1 MINKNDIV
9 ADVVTDYPKAA
20 DVFRSVGIDFCC
32 GGNVTIEKA
41 AEDNKKVNL
50 DGLMERLNEIENT
63 NSKGSLNP
71 KYLTVPSLVQ
81 YIQSAYHEPLR
92 EEFKNLTPYVTKLS
106 KVHGPNNPYLVELKS
121 VYDTFRKG
129 MLEHTEK
136 EDDVDFPKLI
146 QYANGEQVDDIQ
158 DIIDDLVSDHN
169 GTGELLEKM
178 RELTSDFQPPAE
190 ACGTWR
196 LVYQR
201 LKDLEAFTHE
211 HVHLENHVLFKK
223 VS

>member
-9 ADVVTDYPKAA
+9 ADIVIDYPKAA
-20 DVFRSVGIDFCC
+20 DIFRQ
-32 GGNVTIEKA
+32 
-41 AEDNKKVNL
+41 
-50 DGLMERLNEIENT
+50 RLNDVEQTNT
-63 NSKGSLNP
+63 PGSLNP
-71 KYLTVPSLVQ
+71 KFLNVSSLIQ
-81 YIQSAYHEPLR
+81 YIQAAYHEPLR

-106 KVHGPNNPYLVELKS
+106 KVHGPNHPYLVELKET
-121 VYDTFRKG
+121 YDTFKSG
-129 MLEHTEK
+129 MLEHMQK

-146 QYANGEQVDDIQ
+146 KYEQGEVVNDINTV
-158 DIIDDLVSDHN
+158 IDDLVSDHIA
-169 GTGELLEKM
+169 TGQLLVKM
-178 RELTSDFQPPAE
+178 SDLTSSYEPPIE

-201 LKDLEAFTHE
+201 LKALEVLTHE